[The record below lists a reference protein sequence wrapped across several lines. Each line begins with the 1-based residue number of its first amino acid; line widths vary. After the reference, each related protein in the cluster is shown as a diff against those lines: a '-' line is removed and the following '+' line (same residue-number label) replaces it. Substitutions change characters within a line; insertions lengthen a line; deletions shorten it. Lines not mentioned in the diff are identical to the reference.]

1 MSVKNITF
9 VKDFV
14 IVGFPGLQPH
24 YYGLISALLFF
35 VYVCTLAGNATFF
48 ILFVMTKSLQK
59 PVYYCIIN
67 LVLCDVLFSTTTL
80 PKIISRYWFQDGT
93 ISFLGCFIQM
103 FFVHYLGGVGSYVL
117 AVMAVD
123 RYAAICY
130 PLQYHSLMTNQ
141 NVLKLIL
148 GCWILGL
155 LGPLMMA
162 IRAYP
167 LPYCAENTI
176 IHCYCDHVSITTLAC
191 TDRSLYSI
199 PALIN
204 ALVVLL
210 GSLAVIVFSYCSIF
224 VAVMRI
230 SSTRGRMK
238 TFSTCSPQLIIIAL
252 FFLPRCFIYLS
263 GNIGIKFSTDLR
275 LVIVMMYSLLPPMI
289 NPLIYCLRTDEVKK
303 ILRSQFQKRKIGIS
317 LHLL

>member
-1 MSVKNITF
+1 MPVGNISF
-9 VKDFV
+9 VQHFV
-14 IVGFPGLQPH
+14 IVGFPGLQPN
-24 YYGLISALLFF
+24 YYAFVSALLFF
-35 VYVCTLAGNATFF
+35 VYACTLAGNAIFF

-67 LVLCDVLFSTTTL
+67 LVVCDVLFSTTIL

-93 ISFLGCFIQM
+93 ISFLGCFVQM
-103 FFVHYLGGVGSYVL
+103 FFVHYLGGVGSFVV
-117 AVMAVD
+117 AVMAID
-123 RYAAICY
+123 RYAAVCY

-141 NVLKLIL
+141 NVLNLIL

-155 LGPLMMA
+155 VGPLMIV

-199 PALIN
+199 PALIS

-210 GSLAVIVFSYCSIF
+210 GSLAVIIYSYGSIF

-230 SSTRGRMK
+230 SSTQGRMK
-238 TFSTCSPQLIIIAL
+238 TFSTCSPHLIIIAL

-263 GNIGIKFSTDLR
+263 SNTGIKFSTDLR

-303 ILRSQFQKRKIGIS
+303 ILRSQFQKRKIAMS
-317 LHLL
+317 LHF